1 VALDLG
7 SGALQW
13 AEFAKE
19 AEMRKLQAVAPVV
32 VAAAIFLFAVV
43 STAQDKA
50 TFTGTI
56 VQTQNMRLPG
66 GGTFQIKIV
75 VDQWTSV
82 EERERLLGVFKQGG
96 SEALMKELRNQKAGY
111 IVPPAASRWP
121 SWEIDVAALIET
133 EDGKIVRV
141 FTERPIIFGE
151 AYYDT
156 RSKDYEFGIVE
167 LKLDKEG
174 KGEGSTIPAVK
185 LSLDEQGN
193 IVAESLPSNTGP
205 QRIMAVKEWQDK
217 KKDEDKKE

>member
-1 VALDLG
+1 MKDLQRVT
-7 SGALQW
+7 L
-13 AEFAKE
+13 
-19 AEMRKLQAVAPVV
+19 VV
-32 VAAAIFLFAVV
+32 IAAALLIAA
-43 STAQDKA
+43 TAIAQEKA

-82 EERERLLGVFKQGG
+82 EERERLLGVFKESG
-96 SEALMKELRNQKAGY
+96 SEALMTELRKQKAGY
-111 IVPPAASRWP
+111 IVPPAVSRWP

-151 AYYDT
+151 AYYNT

-167 LKLDKEG
+167 LKLDRDG
-174 KGEGSTIPAVK
+174 KGEGATIPAVR

-193 IVAESLPSNTGP
+193 IVVESLPSNTGP
-205 QRIMAVKEWQDK
+205 QRIMAVKEW
-217 KKDEDKKE
+217 KEKEKEEEKQE

>member
-1 VALDLG
+1 
-7 SGALQW
+7 
-13 AEFAKE
+13 
-19 AEMRKLQAVAPVV
+19 MRKLQNVTLVV
-32 VAAAIFLFAVV
+32 VAAALVIAGAAI
-43 STAQDKA
+43 AQEKA

-66 GGTFQIKIV
+66 GTTFQIKIV

-96 SEALMKELRNQKAGY
+96 SEALMTELRKQKAGY
-111 IVPPAASRWP
+111 IVPPPVSRWP
-121 SWEIDVAALIET
+121 SWEIDVASLIET
-133 EDGKIVRV
+133 PDGKIVRV

-151 AYYDT
+151 AYYNT

-174 KGEGSTIPAVK
+174 KGEGATIPAVK

-193 IVAESLPSNTGP
+193 IVVESLPSNTGP
-205 QRIMAVKEWQDK
+205 QRIMAVKEWKDK
-217 KKDEDKKE
+217 KKDEEKKE